1 MIKVSNEKS
10 MTLDMLL
17 AIHTEALESAR
28 QSAQD
33 YIEKHGEPYYCG
45 FAWVKI
51 EAKGSTKMGKA
62 LKTMGF
68 DLAWNGGLD
77 LWNPSGHGTQ
87 SMDVKEAGAYA
98 YAKVMQEHG
107 IACYAHSRAD

>member
-1 MIKVSNEKS
+1 MTIDISN
-10 MTLDMLL
+10 LP
-17 AIHTEALESAR
+17 AIHTQALESAR
-28 QSAQD
+28 QAAQD

-51 EAKGSTKMGKA
+51 RVKGSTKMGKA

-107 IACYAHSRAD
+107 IACYAQSRAD